1 MKEVYIKKLNRES
14 PLVTEQD
21 STNIANAF
29 IDNEIETKLNEV
41 FSKKDDIDEMLAFI
55 QGEKLNLLK
64 NKKRKTELYALL
76 SMTEKV

>member
-21 STNIANAF
+21 STNVANAF